1 MLRVSV
7 CCAVVFVPCSLV
19 VTYWES
25 ADLLTVMFVVFCH
38 LFPKCVLALITI
50 KGEVGLSPPVFF
62 FTNRSKAVLLLW
74 ILYVFFCLVFAV
86 PLCASVYMCLVVTC
100 WKRAYLVALICSVE
114 L

>member
-1 MLRVSV
+1 MDRFCYLCFVLV
-7 CCAVVFVPCSLV
+7 YVVLSCLSCSLV

-62 FTNRSKAVLLLW
+62 F
-74 ILYVFFCLVFAV
+74 Y
-86 PLCASVYMCLVVTC
+86 
-100 WKRAYLVALICSVE
+100 
-114 L
+114 